1 MEIPDTVTPILD
13 STVAGLPGVAPNNT
27 EMYATDGVM
36 PDEQFG
42 TGVLVIYQVSGLSG
56 AGWYVVGSVPFV
68 IVT

>member
-1 MEIPDTVTPILD
+1 
-13 STVAGLPGVAPNNT
+13 
-27 EMYATDGVM
+27 M